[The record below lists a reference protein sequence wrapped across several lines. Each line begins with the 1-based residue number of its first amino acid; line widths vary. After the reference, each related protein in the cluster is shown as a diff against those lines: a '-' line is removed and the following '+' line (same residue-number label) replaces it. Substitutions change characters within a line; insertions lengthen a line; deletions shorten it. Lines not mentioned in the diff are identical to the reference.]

1 MPAANGALNFA
12 HMIKVLVY
20 DDNEARRESLH
31 LLIDD
36 APAMQCVGAFE
47 NCVNVIEQIEETS
60 PTVIL
65 MDIDMPKVNGIE
77 GVRRI
82 RKRFPDVL
90 IIMQTVFDEDEKIFD
105 SIHAGANGYILKKI
119 KPEKIIDSITDVVE
133 GGAPMTA
140 SVAKRVL
147 DLFQNKSLQVE
158 KENAFELSVREKEIL
173 SMLTK
178 GLSYKMIA
186 DACSISSHT
195 VNNHLKKIYT
205 KLHVH
210 SATEAVSKAFDQ
222 GLV

>member
-1 MPAANGALNFA
+1 
-12 HMIKVLVY
+12 MIRVLVY
-20 DDNEARRESLH
+20 DDNEARRESLR

-36 APAMQCVGAFE
+36 VPGMQCVGAFE
-47 NCVNVIEQIEETS
+47 NCVNVIQDVEKTI
-60 PTVIL
+60 PTVVL
-65 MDIDMPKVNGIE
+65 MDIDMPMVNGIE

-82 RKRFPDVL
+82 RKRFPELL
-90 IIMQTVFDEDEKIFD
+90 IIMQTVFDEDDKIFD

-119 KPEKIIDSITDVVE
+119 KPEKIIDSIVDVVE

-147 DLFQNKSLQVE
+147 ELFQKKSLHPD
-158 KENAFELSVREKEIL
+158 KENPFELSVREKEIL
-173 SMLTK
+173 SMLVK
-178 GLSYKMIA
+178 GLSYKMIG

-210 SATEAVSKAFDQ
+210 SATEAVSKA
-222 GLV
+222 LNEKLL